1 MQSLY
6 DNFRF
11 DFVPI
16 LAVIALAY
24 FIAPATSTQTL
35 LFTAEWTHLN
45 FSPRNYAPLLRYLFS
60 VFLVEKK
67 HKNVNIN

>member
-45 FSPRNYAPLLRYLFS
+45 FFTKKLCTIATLLIFS
-60 VFLVEKK
+60 FFWSRKT
-67 HKNVNIN
+67 